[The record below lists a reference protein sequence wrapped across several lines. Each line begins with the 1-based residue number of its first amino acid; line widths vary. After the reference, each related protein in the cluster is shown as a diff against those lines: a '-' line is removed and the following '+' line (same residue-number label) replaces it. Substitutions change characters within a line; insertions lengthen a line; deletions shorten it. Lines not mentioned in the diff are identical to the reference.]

1 MMSKIY
7 KGDVDL
13 SLKLT
18 SFIQIMDG
26 RAKEAIEYY
35 QEVLNAK
42 VIFMQTIG
50 EGPKHEVS
58 KFEKNQLALISHS
71 VLKIGESEIM
81 VSDIIPGVPFQQ
93 GNQIS
98 ICITSNDISQTNRFY
113 DKLKEDGKIVLELR
127 KIFFS
132 PAYGMVT
139 DKFGVNFQ
147 IFTTLVAK

>member
-1 MMSKIY
+1 MS
-7 KGDVDL
+7 
-13 SLKLT
+13 SLKLN

-42 VIFMQTIG
+42 VIFMQTLG
-50 EGPKHEVS
+50 EGPKDEVA
-58 KFEKNQLALISHS
+58 KLKENQSGLIAHS

-81 VSDIIPGVPFQQ
+81 VSDIIPGVPFQK

-98 ICITSNDISQTNRFY
+98 ICITSNDVSLTKQFY
-113 DKLKEDGKIVLELR
+113 EKLKENGKINIELR
-127 KIFFS
+127 EIYFS

-139 DKFGVNFQ
+139 DKFGVTFQ
-147 IFTTLVAK
+147 IFTAS